1 MVKSAYKIPLF
12 FLAIIIAPSLNP
24 TVVFADFVKAH
35 KETAST
41 LNLEWSSAPGIYE
54 KVLKLRYRNPYFPRS
69 MRNVSKK
76 ELAEAKSKDEID
88 LDFSIGRM
96 SQIWDLIELENSEDF
111 LRIRKE
117 IDDLLYF
124 CKGSGDKQLGIF
136 EIVSDMRTAYI
147 DEIKKNL
154 ESNNDKETLKLLE
167 EANTFSSDVINLF
180 GKPWIAEITRKD
192 SAIDTQ
198 IILFY
203 ILSLDMEDLKHFV
216 DNRSKF
222 GFQSA
227 DKFELIILGLLQV
240 LTEIQDNDSRRE
252 LVKIFD
258 DQYYEKILYLTDLI
272 K

>member
-1 MVKSAYKIPLF
+1 MFKVFSNSHIYL
-12 FLAIIIAPSLNP
+12 IIVISVCSLNP
-24 TVVFADFVKAH
+24 KALFSDSSNVP
-35 KETAST
+35 KETASKA
-41 LNLEWSSAPGIYE
+41 NLEWSDAPGIYE

-69 MRNVSKK
+69 MSNVSKK

-96 SQIWDLIELENSEDF
+96 SQIWDLIELGNFEDF

-136 EIVSDMRTAYI
+136 EIVSAMRTAYI
-147 DEIKKNL
+147 DEIKKSL
-154 ESNNDKETLKLLE
+154 ESNNDKESLKLLK
-167 EANTFSSDVINLF
+167 EADTFSSYAINLF
-180 GKPWIAEITRKD
+180 GKPWIAEIIRKD

-198 IILFY
+198 IILYY

-240 LTEIQDNDSRRE
+240 LSEIQDNDNRRE